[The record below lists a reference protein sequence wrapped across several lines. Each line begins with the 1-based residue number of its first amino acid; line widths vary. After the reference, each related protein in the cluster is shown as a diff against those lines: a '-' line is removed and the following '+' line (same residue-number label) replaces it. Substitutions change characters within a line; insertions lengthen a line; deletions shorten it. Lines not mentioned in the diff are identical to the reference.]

1 MFNPQHH
8 ISQAWKFYPLGSRT
22 GRSEVY
28 GHPQPHSKFEANLEC
43 RSRGGMGQCLGDG
56 ENGGLRDRRIE
67 ASAIC
72 RTSHRGLERGRRG
85 LEWVL

>member
-1 MFNPQHH
+1 
-8 ISQAWKFYPLGSRT
+8 
-22 GRSEVY
+22 
-28 GHPQPHSKFEANLEC
+28 
-43 RSRGGMGQCLGDG
+43 MGQCLGDG

-72 RTSHRGLERGRRG
+72 RTSHRGLERGKRG